1 MNSRVKKITCLI
13 LTVIFVIG
21 TSIPAFAAEGNNIV
35 TLNASDYD
43 KPDKLENDV
52 YKYLSD
58 TDIDSVIVLT
68 EECSEDIY
76 TSLNR
81 GTIPDSSPLTTSPV
95 YYPVKN
101 VVNKGNVTGTSDLA
115 MAIGEPGI
123 TVSIEK
129 TKSVSTTLS
138 ATFGATYG
146 AISAAVGWDVTGSES
161 ISIKGSAKVPSKHN
175 NKKVKTMTLH
185 AKPIYN
191 VKEFDVYRYVP
202 GYVNDKLGTGKTQK
216 AVQAVSFTKTYVYK

>member
-1 MNSRVKKITCLI
+1 MNSRVKKIIGLI
-13 LTVIFVIG
+13 LSVIFVIG
-21 TSIPAFAAEGNNIV
+21 ASIPAFAAEDNNIV

-58 TDIDSVIVLT
+58 TDIDGVIVLT

-81 GTIPDSSPLTTSPV
+81 DTIPDIFPLTTSPV
-95 YYPVKN
+95 YYQVKN
-101 VVNKGNVTGTSDLA
+101 VVSKGDVTGTSDLA
-115 MAIGEPGI
+115 IAVGEPGI

-138 ATFGATYG
+138 ATFGATHS

-161 ISIKGSAKVPSKHN
+161 VSIKGSAKVPSKHN
-175 NKKVKTMTLH
+175 DKIVKTMTLH
-185 AKPIYN
+185 AKPVYK

-202 GYVNDKLGTGKTQK
+202 GYVNDKVGTGKTKK
-216 AVQAVSFTKTYVYK
+216 ARGVSFTKTYVYK